1 MTSQIFSKV
10 EFIEFTLKANVLR
23 FGDFTT
29 KAGRQSPYFFNAGL
43 FTDGVAIAKLGQ
55 FYAQAILNAN
65 IEFDMLYGP
74 AYKGI
79 TLSAS
84 TAIALAGF
92 NRNVPFAFNRKEVK
106 DHGEGGL
113 IIGAPISGK
122 ILIIDDVISA
132 GTSINESFT
141 LINSFDAEIVGIV
154 VSIDRKE
161 KGSGKLSAIEEIFE
175 KYKVPVKSIIDIDN
189 IIDFLKK
196 DIGNKKILDQML
208 GYKQNYGV

>member
-1 MTSQIFSKV
+1 MRQS
-10 EFIEFTLKANVLR
+10 FIKFALEKKVLR

-29 KAGRQSPYFFNAGL
+29 KAGRKSPYFFNLAS
-43 FTDGVAIAKLGQ
+43 FDDGDSLKRLGDY
-55 FYAQAILNAN
+55 YAEKIIEEN
-65 IEFDMLYGP
+65 IEFDILFGP

-79 TLSAS
+79 SLVG
-84 TAIALAGF
+84 AIAISLSNKGINKKF
-92 NRNVPFAFNRKEVK
+92 SSNRKEVK

-132 GTSINESFT
+132 GTSIKESFS
-141 LINSFDAEIVGIV
+141 LINSFNAEVVGIL

-161 KGSGKLSAIEEIFE
+161 KGSNKLSAIEEIYE
-175 KYKVPVKSIIDIDN
+175 KYQVPVSSIIDLDN

-196 DIGNKKILDQML
+196 DAVNKKILDEML
-208 GYKQNYGV
+208 GYREKYGV

>member
-1 MTSQIFSKV
+1 MRQS
-10 EFIEFTLKANVLR
+10 FIKFALEKKVLR

-29 KAGRQSPYFFNAGL
+29 KAGRKSPYFFNLAS
-43 FTDGVAIAKLGQ
+43 FDDGDSLKRLGDY
-55 FYAQAILNAN
+55 YAEKIIEEN
-65 IEFDMLYGP
+65 IEFDILFGP

-79 TLSAS
+79 SLVG
-84 TAIALAGF
+84 AIAISLSNKGINKKF
-92 NRNVPFAFNRKEVK
+92 SSNRKEVK

-132 GTSINESFT
+132 GTSIKESFS
-141 LINSFDAEIVGIV
+141 LINSFNAEVVGIL

-161 KGSGKLSAIEEIFE
+161 KGSNKLSAIEEIYE
-175 KYKVPVKSIIDIDN
+175 KYQVPVSSIIDLNN

-196 DIGNKKILDQML
+196 DAVNKKILDEML
-208 GYKQNYGV
+208 GYREKYGV

>member
-1 MTSQIFSKV
+1 MRQS
-10 EFIEFTLKANVLR
+10 FIKFALEKKVLR

-29 KAGRQSPYFFNAGL
+29 KAGRKSPYFFNLAS
-43 FTDGVAIAKLGQ
+43 FNDGDSLKRLGDY
-55 FYAQAILNAN
+55 YAEKIIEEN
-65 IEFDMLYGP
+65 IEFDILFGP

-79 TLSAS
+79 SLVG
-84 TAIALAGF
+84 AIAISLSNKGINKKF
-92 NRNVPFAFNRKEVK
+92 SSNRKEVK

-132 GTSINESFT
+132 GTSIKESFS
-141 LINSFDAEIVGIV
+141 LINSFNAEVVGIL

-161 KGSGKLSAIEEIFE
+161 KGSNKLSAIEEIYE
-175 KYKVPVKSIIDIDN
+175 KYQVPVSSIIDLDN

-196 DIGNKKILDQML
+196 DAVNKKILDEML
-208 GYKQNYGV
+208 GYREKYGV

>member
-1 MTSQIFSKV
+1 MQQS
-10 EFIEFTLKANVLR
+10 FIKFALEKNVLQ

-29 KAGRQSPYFFNAGL
+29 KAGRKSPYFFNLAS
-43 FTDGVAIAKLGQ
+43 FDDGDSLKKLGE
-55 FYAQAILNAN
+55 FYAEKIIEEK
-65 IEFDMLYGP
+65 IEFDLLFGP

-79 TLSAS
+79 SLVGAI
-84 TAIALAGF
+84 AIALSNKGINIKF
-92 NRNVPFAFNRKEVK
+92 SSNRKEVK

-132 GTSINESFT
+132 GTSIKESFKI
-141 LINSFDAEIVGIV
+141 INSFNAEIVGIV

-161 KGSGKLSAIEEIFE
+161 KGSNQLSAIEEIYE
-175 KYKVPVKSIIDIDN
+175 KYQVPVNSIIDLDN

-196 DIGNKKILDQML
+196 DISNKKILDGML
-208 GYKQNYGV
+208 AYKQKYGV